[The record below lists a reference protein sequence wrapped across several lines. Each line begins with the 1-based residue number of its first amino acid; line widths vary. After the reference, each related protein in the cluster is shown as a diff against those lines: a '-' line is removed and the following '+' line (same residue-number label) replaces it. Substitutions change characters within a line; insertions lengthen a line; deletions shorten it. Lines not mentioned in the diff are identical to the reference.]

1 MRRSLSTVLRVVI
14 FTCAIWPVLR
24 AEDLEADSHR
34 FVLIDTQSGQW
45 VREKTLSSKNFDGIA
60 KASGWSVRK
69 EVLHGGKQN
78 GVDLITIE
86 NGAMAFRVIPT
97 RGMSILDVEI
107 NDFRIG
113 WESPVKEVV
122 HPQWVNLESRGGIG
136 WLEGFNEWMVRCGL
150 EFAGHPGVDQF
161 TDNTGAEAEM
171 MLTLHGKVG
180 NIPAS
185 RVELLIDKAP
195 PHRIRLRGTVHESM
209 LFGPKLKLT
218 TEVSTIPGS
227 TELTISDEV
236 TNIGSDPQEIQLIYH
251 TNFGVPLLS
260 EGANF
265 IAPVQSVQPM
275 NAAAT
280 EDIDAP
286 WTYAA
291 PTKGY
296 IEKVYLMK
304 LYADANS
311 ETLVC
316 LKNSEG
322 NRAATIRYNVD
333 QLPCFTLWKNLTT
346 IENGYVTGLEPGT
359 SYPFNRS
366 VERPHGRIPVLAADE
381 TRQFTLTYE
390 FMNSTQQINE
400 SIEEIRKLQN
410 DRPTEIL
417 QDPPE

>member
-1 MRRSLSTVLRVVI
+1 MCRSFRTVFRV
-14 FTCAIWPVLR
+14 FTFLCAFWLVLK
-24 AEDLEADSHR
+24 AGNLEAESHR
-34 FVLIDTQSGQW
+34 FVLIDTQTGQW
-45 VREKTLSSKNFDGIA
+45 VREKTLSSKNFEGIA

-69 EVLHGGKQN
+69 EVLHGGKQES
-78 GVDLITIE
+78 VDLITLE
-86 NGAMAFRVIPT
+86 NGAMAIRIIPT
-97 RGMSILDVEI
+97 RGMSILDIKI

-185 RVELLIDKAP
+185 RVELIIDKAP
-195 PHRIRLRGTVHESM
+195 PHRIRLRGTVYESM
-209 LFGPKLKLT
+209 LFGPKLKLS

-236 TNIGSDPQEIQLIYH
+236 TNMGSDPQELQLIYH

-260 EGANF
+260 EGAEF

-275 NAAAT
+275 NAAASKDV
-280 EDIDAP
+280 EAP
-286 WTYAA
+286 WFYAA
-291 PTKGY
+291 PTKGF
-296 IEKVYLMK
+296 IEQVYLMK
-304 LYADANS
+304 LYADSNS
-311 ETLVC
+311 ETLIC

-333 QLPCFTLWKNLTT
+333 ELPCFTLWKNLTT

-359 SYPFNRS
+359 SYPFNRR
-366 VERPHGRIPVLAADE
+366 VERSHGRIPVLAADE
-381 TRQFTLTYE
+381 TRQFTLRYE
-390 FMNSTQQINE
+390 FLNSPEKIKETV
-400 SIEEIRKLQN
+400 EEIQKLQN
-410 DRPTEIL
+410 DRPTETL
-417 QDPPE
+417 KSPPE